1 MNDVE
6 TRNSEREF
14 FHQKVRVQIMKTLF
28 YQAMMITTV
37 ACLLVLGTSTASA
50 YSSGIDRGG
59 TSCGGCHG
67 GSPSSSVTTMISGP
81 SSLLQLETA
90 TYTASI
96 TPTLVGAGLD
106 ILATLGSLTA
116 TDAGTGLS
124 GIDVVHTTRNDGV
137 WSYNF
142 DVTAPAALG
151 TFDLLGVM
159 LAYNGSGT
167 GGDLWDNTE
176 FRITV
181 IPEPSTFALAG
192 LGMISICAG
201 CMKKRRR

>member
-1 MNDVE
+1 LFNKKA
-6 TRNSEREF
+6 RIF
-14 FHQKVRVQIMKTLF
+14 IMKMFIFQTM
-28 YQAMMITTV
+28 AITAV
-37 ACLLVLGTSTASA
+37 CLLVLGASNVSA
-50 YSSGIDRGG
+50 YSSGADRGG

-96 TPTLVGAGLD
+96 TQTLAGAGLD
-106 ILATLGSLTA
+106 IFATAGSLAATA
-116 TDAGTGLS
+116 LGTQLMS
-124 GIDVVHTTRNDGV
+124 GEVVHEQKNDGV

-159 LAYNGSGT
+159 LAYNGDFST
-167 GGDLWDNTE
+167 SGDLWNTTT
-176 FRITV
+176 FQITV
-181 IPEPSTFALAG
+181 IPEPATLALLGFG
-192 LGMISICAG
+192 LTGMAVMAHRG
-201 CMKKRRR
+201 RRKRALWQKE